1 MDHVALN
8 GAGADDGDFDHQIV
22 KDPRAQFRQHR
33 HLRAAFDL
41 KHPQTVA
48 PAEHVVGRPPG
59 GVVLVILHRDGGQF
73 QRAVVMRLDQIKAFG
88 DTGEHAKGEDIDL
101 EDLQRVDV
109 VLVPFDE
116 TALGHGAVADR
127 HDLGQRA
134 FGEDET
140 ADVLG

>member
-1 MDHVALN
+1 MDIQEFYKDKEKRDLIDTITTAKWVTEEQKAAIIDIL
-8 GAGADDGDFDHQIV
+8 AEDADDDMDE
-22 KDPRAQFRQHR
+22 D
-33 HLRAAFDL
+33 
-41 KHPQTVA
+41 
-48 PAEHVVGRPPG
+48 
-59 GVVLVILHRDGGQF
+59 
-73 QRAVVMRLDQIKAFG
+73 
-88 DTGEHAKGEDIDL
+88 EDIDL